1 MIFTII
7 IATIGIACI
16 VAILI
21 CAYKKRKIAKQKELL
36 RQQREKLIE
45 TITQSLENLD
55 KISRMK

>member
-21 CAYKKRKIAKQKELL
+21 CAYKKHKIAQQKAMLQ
-36 RQQREKLIE
+36 QQREKLIE